1 MWYIFFICH
10 DLTVRTLWEMQIWIK
25 HTQTPGKKWFK
36 HSRGRCSSS
45 CVCHKGEKGG
55 MRRIWR
61 EGKNRLR
68 RRGGEG
74 QDTGMKKRDEQ
85 HDAEGGKPENRTNMA
100 VSSDGRRDEGQKIQ
114 TEECSWS
121 KGGWDRDM
129 MMERLLMTGRGW
141 GHVGGQ
147 SAYWDEEWSVW
158 KCQVEEERKKK
169 AAHVLQI
176 YLVCCHLLPKV
187 HKQRSDEQLEGKML
201 DYSLNGCCT

>member
-1 MWYIFFICH
+1 
-10 DLTVRTLWEMQIWIK
+10 
-25 HTQTPGKKWFK
+25 
-36 HSRGRCSSS
+36 
-45 CVCHKGEKGG
+45 

-129 MMERLLMTGRGW
+129 MMERLLMTGRG
-141 GHVGGQ
+141 
-147 SAYWDEEWSVW
+147 
-158 KCQVEEERKKK
+158 
-169 AAHVLQI
+169 
-176 YLVCCHLLPKV
+176 
-187 HKQRSDEQLEGKML
+187 
-201 DYSLNGCCT
+201 